1 MWRGPGGGAEG
12 RGARG
17 GGRGV
22 GRKRNGTEHGASRG
36 QGAAGPAERSA
47 RPSAA
52 RRPLLGA
59 GSSAAGS
66 GRPRAQLQAGSAAS
80 CKHHRAGQV
89 CFFLPFSLNPE
100 LSEAHLGGALPGFGL
115 VSSRYYCH
123 KRRSPS
129 EDEFVGCGDRYP
141 KVFMCSLRKPRRG
154 DCKAKKGYR
163 GASAKERFWRLNK
176 ALSLNVCEILHEEVM
191 LSGLLKA
198 GVVQEKSTELMAL
211 RVNGWREGRCWINS
225 NKLRSAML
233 WYTSC
238 CMRRGTKER
247 EVLQCLK
254 LTAPF
259 PAVKAE
265 GRCVQCVGL
274 HECGD
279 GHRAGLCAA
288 CPAQL
293 RIAITPTRAEPI
305 ELTFVV
311 FVAVMSQLWCDVWLC
326 TDVLCRQ
333 LLTTTSHDPR
343 VFICLCFLRFNTDSL
358 LAGVLRQ
365 R

>member
-12 RGARG
+12 RGAQG

-154 DCKAKKGYR
+154 DCKAKKRYR
-163 GASAKERFWRLNK
+163 GASAKERFLE
-176 ALSLNVCEILHEEVM
+176 A
-191 LSGLLKA
+191 
-198 GVVQEKSTELMAL
+198 
-211 RVNGWREGRCWINS
+211 
-225 NKLRSAML
+225 
-233 WYTSC
+233 
-238 CMRRGTKER
+238 
-247 EVLQCLK
+247 
-254 LTAPF
+254 
-259 PAVKAE
+259 
-265 GRCVQCVGL
+265 
-274 HECGD
+274 
-279 GHRAGLCAA
+279 
-288 CPAQL
+288 
-293 RIAITPTRAEPI
+293 
-305 ELTFVV
+305 
-311 FVAVMSQLWCDVWLC
+311 
-326 TDVLCRQ
+326 
-333 LLTTTSHDPR
+333 
-343 VFICLCFLRFNTDSL
+343 
-358 LAGVLRQ
+358 
-365 R
+365 

>member
-1 MWRGPGGGAEG
+1 
-12 RGARG
+12 
-17 GGRGV
+17 
-22 GRKRNGTEHGASRG
+22 
-36 QGAAGPAERSA
+36 
-47 RPSAA
+47 
-52 RRPLLGA
+52 
-59 GSSAAGS
+59 
-66 GRPRAQLQAGSAAS
+66 
-80 CKHHRAGQV
+80 
-89 CFFLPFSLNPE
+89 
-100 LSEAHLGGALPGFGL
+100 
-115 VSSRYYCH
+115 
-123 KRRSPS
+123 
-129 EDEFVGCGDRYP
+129 
-141 KVFMCSLRKPRRG
+141 
-154 DCKAKKGYR
+154 
-163 GASAKERFWRLNK
+163 
-176 ALSLNVCEILHEEVM
+176 M

-211 RVNGWREGRCWINS
+211 RINGWREGRCWINS

-259 PAVKAE
+259 PAIKAE

-279 GHRAGLCAA
+279 GHRAGLRAA
-288 CPAQL
+288 CPAQFP
-293 RIAITPTRAEPI
+293 ITITPTRAELT

-365 R
+365 RLVFRLIVCEVTSRICIQKHLRFHFVVVDVEFCHSIYRGRSGFPLFLFCHPAGLLVPVFLCMVTYTLHCGIVDLGAQPQCKPLVLFHTMVTKWWYLGGPMSHRAQILLFSAFW